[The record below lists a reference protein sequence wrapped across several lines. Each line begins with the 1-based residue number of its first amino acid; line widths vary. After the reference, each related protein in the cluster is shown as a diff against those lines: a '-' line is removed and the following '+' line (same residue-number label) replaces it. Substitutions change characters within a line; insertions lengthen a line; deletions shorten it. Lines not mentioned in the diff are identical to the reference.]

1 LASPYFFESTAYWSE
16 GDERA
21 HFEWMQRIPCVRDV
35 RGEGRR
41 VFLTIDEDAA
51 TNDDLR
57 ELKAL
62 YRRYDGDVAQ
72 LARLNGSKNA

>member
-1 LASPYFFESTAYWSE
+1 MASPYYFEDTTYWSD

-21 HFEWMQRIPCVRDV
+21 HFEWMQRIPSVRDV

-41 VFLTIDEDAA
+41 VYLTIAEDEVTA
-51 TNDDLR
+51 DDLR

-62 YRRYDGDVAQ
+62 YRRYSGDASQ
-72 LARLNGSKNA
+72 LSRLSGAAE

>member
-1 LASPYFFESTAYWSE
+1 LVSPYFFEATTYWSE

-21 HFEWMQRIPCVRDV
+21 HFEWMQRIPCVQDV

-41 VFLTIDEDAA
+41 VYLTIAQSDVTEE
-51 TNDDLR
+51 DLR

-62 YRRYDGDVAQ
+62 YRRYSGDASQ
-72 LARLNGSKNA
+72 LNRLNGAAAE